1 MPLRCLLLEN
11 IHPRAHQKLDAAGI
25 SVETLPT
32 SLPPEELIQKL
43 NTFDILGIRS
53 ATQLSDDVLRESNH
67 LLAIGCFCIG
77 TNQVD
82 LKTAE
87 ILGIPVFN
95 SPYAN
100 SRSVAELI
108 IGQIVALA
116 RQLGDRN
123 REMHAGQ
130 WNKVGKGCNEIRG
143 KTLGIIGY
151 GHIGTQ
157 LSVMAE
163 SLGMSVIYYDIVKKL
178 ALGNASYMPTLDA
191 LLARADF
198 VTLHVPLSKETENM
212 ITSLEVKKMKYGA
225 YLLNA
230 SRGNVVNI
238 PDILPFLDSGHLA
251 GAYFDVYPDEPCT
264 NGSIPGHS
272 SIHLLRN
279 RKNVLLT
286 PHIGGSTE
294 EAQAAIADEVTD
306 RLLAY
311 LNNGETAGAV
321 NFPQV
326 SPGPKPPEC
335 IRILNVHIN
344 VPGVLRDLNKVVDR
358 YNIINEHLSTT
369 TDIGYAVMDLEI
381 SDSAEIP
388 YQQLYRAV
396 TSLTSNLK
404 SRIIP
409 VKVE

>member
-11 IHPRAHQKLDAAGI
+11 IHPRARVKLETAGILVETVPTALPEEQLIHKLD
-25 SVETLPT
+25 S
-32 SLPPEELIQKL
+32 
-43 NTFDILGIRS
+43 FDLLGIRS
-53 ATQLSDDVLRESNH
+53 GTQVSENVLRESNH

-87 ILGIPVFN
+87 IQGMPVFN

-108 IGQIVALA
+108 IGQIVALS

-130 WNKVGKGCNEIRG
+130 WNKLSKSCHEIRG

-157 LSVMAE
+157 LSVLAE
-163 SLGMSVIYYDIVKKL
+163 SLGMTVIYYDIVKKL
-178 ALGNASYMPTLDA
+178 GLGNASFMPTLEA

-212 ITSLEVKKMKYGA
+212 ITSSEVKKMKYGS

-238 PDILPFLDSGHLA
+238 PDVLPFLESGHLA
-251 GAYFDVYPDEPCT
+251 GAYFDVYPDEPGT
-264 NGSIPGHS
+264 NGLIPEHS
-272 SIHLLRN
+272 VIKLLQN

-294 EAQAAIADEVTD
+294 EAQEAIADEVTD

-311 LNNGETAGAV
+311 LHTGDTLGAV

-326 SPGPKPPEC
+326 SPGPKSPTC
-335 IRILNVHIN
+335 WRILNVHLNI
-344 VPGVLRDLNKVVDR
+344 PGVLRDLNKSVDQ

-369 TDIGYAVMDLEI
+369 TDIGYAVMDLDVNTQPV
-381 SDSAEIP
+381 SLD
-388 YQQLYRAV
+388 QLHRSI
-396 TSLTSNLK
+396 TSLSSNIK
-404 SRIIP
+404 SRILP
-409 VKVE
+409 ATR